1 MTIAENVAGVRQR
14 IQAAA
19 SRAQRDPKKIELM
32 AVSKT
37 VPAESIREAY
47 EAGIRLFGEN
57 RVQEFTGKAPALREF
72 TEARWHMIGH
82 LQTNKAGSAIELFNA
97 IDSLDSLRLAQKLN
111 AAAMHSERKL
121 PVLIEINIGGEQ
133 AKSGVAL
140 DSEELKQLL
149 SIAPELKNL
158 EIRGLMALPPYSE
171 DPEQSRPFFRRMRE
185 KFHEI
190 SNQRL
195 PAIGML
201 DVLSIGMSHDFEIAI
216 EEGATRIRVGTAIFG
231 ERKSAR
237 SKA

>member
-1 MTIAENVAGVRQR
+1 MTIRENIARVRKR

-19 SRAQRDPKKIELM
+19 SRAGRDPEKVELM

-37 VPAESIREAY
+37 VSPESIREAY

-57 RVQEFTGKAPALREF
+57 RVQEFNGKAAALREL
-72 TEARWHMIGH
+72 TQARWHMIGH
-82 LQTNKAGSAIELFNA
+82 LQTNKVGSAIELFDA
-97 IDSLDSLRLAQKLN
+97 IDSVDSLRLARKLN
-111 AAAMHSERKL
+111 AAAMPAEKKL

-133 AKSGVAL
+133 AKSGVVL
-140 DSEELKQLL
+140 GSEELNQLL
-149 SIAPELKNL
+149 SIGPELTNL
-158 EIRGLMALPPYSE
+158 EIRGLMALPPYSD
-171 DPEQSRPFFRRMRE
+171 DPEQSRPYFRRLRE
-185 KFHEI
+185 KFDQI

-195 PAIGML
+195 PGVGM

-231 ERKSAR
+231 ERKTVR